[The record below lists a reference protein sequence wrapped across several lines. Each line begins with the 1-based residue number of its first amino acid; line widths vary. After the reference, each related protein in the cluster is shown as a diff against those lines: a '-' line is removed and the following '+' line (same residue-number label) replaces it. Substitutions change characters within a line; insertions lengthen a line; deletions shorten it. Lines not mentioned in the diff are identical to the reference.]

1 MPSSADNTAAA
12 YAVLGTAGVA
22 FFGFLGFMFRDDLLK
37 GEEQEKGDPD
47 RALALLGRYKL
58 FIIPGT
64 STDGTRLK
72 QASAWLS
79 ILLEFCQWASFPFIS
94 CFAWNQNAATDSM
107 VFLGSFPFSSGLDLD
122 VFDVTF
128 TISGTY
134 GFMLLLGVFVWGR
147 KLGQDKDVVTAQAS
161 RQSRLHHDCQ
171 LINKADIKGN
181 VVIKATA
188 QTARQQE
195 QPRTGCN
202 FWK

>member
-1 MPSSADNTAAA
+1 MPSSADNTVAA

-22 FFGFLGFMFRDDLLK
+22 FLGFLGFMFRDALLE
-37 GEEQEKGDPD
+37 GDDQETDKGDPD
-47 RALALLGRYKL
+47 RARALLGRYKL

-64 STDGTRLK
+64 SIDGTQLK

-79 ILLEFCQWASFPFIS
+79 ILLEFCQWASFAFIS

-107 VFLGSFPFSSGLDLD
+107 VFLGSFPFVSGLDLD
-122 VFDVTF
+122 VFNVAF
-128 TISGTY
+128 TISGAY

-171 LINKADIKGN
+171 LINKADIK
-181 VVIKATA
+181 AML
-188 QTARQQE
+188 
-195 QPRTGCN
+195 
-202 FWK
+202 